1 MVENR
6 SAHTAAT
13 EQQLHTAKHQYSL
26 YCLTSK
32 LWMRTLLSGRTLLC
46 PFSNKSLE
54 EKALMGWQAYALLM
68 SLVDNESVILVFA
81 DFCHLTNTE

>member
-1 MVENR
+1 MLILLQQNN
-6 SAHTAAT
+6 SCIQLSISTACT
-13 EQQLHTAKHQYSL
+13 VL
-26 YCLTSK
+26 LTSK

-54 EKALMGWQAYALLM
+54 EKVLMGWQAYALLM